1 MKTTKIL
8 IVEDE
13 PLIAE
18 DISYHLSLAEYTDTS
33 VVYTYLEAINFLN
46 NQEFDFIFLDY
57 NLGTSKNGADLA
69 REINLNFHLPFA
81 FITSYADKD
90 SIQQIKVLHPVGY
103 IVKPFNGKDIVAV
116 LELGLELFYTYMD
129 HQTSFDFK
137 KLSKFTH
144 TELTSQEK
152 NIILKL
158 IEGKRNQ
165 NIADELYVSIN
176 TIKTHLK
183 NIFLKLEVGSRMEA
197 MTIFNRCKV

>member
-1 MKTTKIL
+1 MKIIKIL

-18 DISYHLSLAEYTDTS
+18 DISYYLSLAESS
-33 VVYTYLEAINFLN
+33 VAHTYLEAVDSLN
-46 NQEFDFIFLDY
+46 NHDFDFVFLDY
-57 NLGTSKNGADLA
+57 NLGTSKTGVDLA

-129 HQTSFDFK
+129 NQTSFDFK
-137 KLSKFTH
+137 KLSKFSH

-165 NIADELYVSIN
+165 NIADELFVSVN

-197 MTIFNRCKV
+197 MTLFSRCKI